1 MVNGKKITVNEMIM
15 VEVTG
20 LLTEREKWIDK
31 HIKIQS
37 VMELFTYRSEELVCK
52 GK

>member
-1 MVNGKKITVNEMIM
+1 MVKGKKIPINEMIM

-20 LLTEREKWIDK
+20 LSREREKCIDK

-37 VMELFTYRSEELVCK
+37 VMELFTYPSEELVRK